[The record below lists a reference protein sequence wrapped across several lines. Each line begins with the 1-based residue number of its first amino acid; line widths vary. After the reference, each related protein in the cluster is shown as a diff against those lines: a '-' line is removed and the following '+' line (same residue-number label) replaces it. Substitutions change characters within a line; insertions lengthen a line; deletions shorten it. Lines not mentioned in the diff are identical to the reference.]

1 MIREFNEKF
10 AVWSATRV
18 ATMTCA
24 YIFAIIALVAL
35 PQAVSDSFSTGFHP
49 LPLVTWLSQSFL
61 QLVLLS
67 IVMVG
72 QAIQSRTTEQ
82 RAAEQYDAIMEILTD
97 MRVEHAERHEIL
109 ESVHCIVQDIHHMAS
124 S

>member
-1 MIREFNEKF
+1 MNKLIAWNERI
-10 AVWSATRV
+10 AMWSVTRV

-24 YIFAIIALVAL
+24 YVFALIALIAL
-35 PQAVSDSFSTGFHP
+35 PQAIHDSLQAGP

-72 QAIQSRTTEQ
+72 QTIQARDSER
-82 RAAEQYDAIMEILTD
+82 RAVEQYNAVMEMLQD
-97 MRVEHAERHEIL
+97 MRDEHTERHEIL
-109 ESVHCIVQDIHHMAS
+109 EDVRALVQQLHYS
-124 S
+124 